1 MTRRH
6 FFSLY
11 YFWTTLTLETS
22 LDILKIK
29 ILVGLILCFAWRAE
43 NQPKDIHCEQS
54 WKKKAVSSLYRMFKR
69 ITQTPGF
76 VFFIDFKLFYI
87 MLPMFVKFSWKN
99 KKISRF
105 MYLWRVHNELKRKSF
120 PEKE

>member
-29 ILVGLILCFAWRAE
+29 ILVGLILCFAWRE
-43 NQPKDIHCEQS
+43 IYIVNSPE
-54 WKKKAVSSLYRMFKR
+54 KR
-69 ITQTPGF
+69 KLSVVFILCLKELPRPQ
-76 VFFIDFKLFYI
+76 VLCFFIDFKLVYI
-87 MLPMFVKFSWKN
+87 M
-99 KKISRF
+99 
-105 MYLWRVHNELKRKSF
+105 
-120 PEKE
+120 